1 MCIQT
6 APGSDCSN
14 SNKILGG
21 GGGVVDLPLCDKV
34 TVSGLREQRRQGE
47 SACDRAS
54 CEVRREEGGGRREEG
69 GGRGGE
75 TAQGP
80 QQPG

>member
-34 TVSGLREQRRQGE
+34 TVSGLREQRGGKERE
-47 SACDRAS
+47 PVTELA
-54 CEVRREEGGGRREEG
+54 VR
-69 GGRGGE
+69 
-75 TAQGP
+75 
-80 QQPG
+80 